1 VHTISDNA
9 IGSSKFKD
17 LESLANPQRHLLNQE
32 YNAVTKK
39 IKQVKVK
46 ENNFVLYTEQDS
58 IFSLSEEIGRDE
70 WDLEAT
76 DCNNCIKNNQKLKNC
91 QFCGTMNCPTC
102 LYKTRPY
109 PMNNPTK
116 ERRGL
121 ICLACNKKFLY
132 RDAMHEYAIK
142 LELRE
147 GVTQTQSEELEFHE
161 EKYNKLMSD
170 LTELK
175 ETKMEYS
182 NDLAKKK
189 SDVAG

>member
-1 VHTISDNA
+1 
-9 IGSSKFKD
+9 
-17 LESLANPQRHLLNQE
+17 
-32 YNAVTKK
+32 
-39 IKQVKVK
+39 
-46 ENNFVLYTEQDS
+46 
-58 IFSLSEEIGRDE
+58 
-70 WDLEAT
+70 
-76 DCNNCIKNNQKLKNC
+76 
-91 QFCGTMNCPTC
+91 
-102 LYKTRPY
+102 
-109 PMNNPTK
+109 MNNPTK

-175 ETKMEYS
+175 ETKMQYS
-182 NDLAKKK
+182 NELAKKK
-189 SDVAG
+189 SDVAIE